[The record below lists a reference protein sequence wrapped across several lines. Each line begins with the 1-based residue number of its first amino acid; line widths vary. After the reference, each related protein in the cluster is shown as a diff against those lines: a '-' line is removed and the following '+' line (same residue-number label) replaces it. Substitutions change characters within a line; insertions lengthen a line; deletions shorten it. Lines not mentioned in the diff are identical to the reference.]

1 MNVIRCW
8 PRDRPLPA
16 GAKSIVAQAPMHL
29 VLIANRFPDHPQQRR
44 PSMNIL
50 GYLLSGGFAKGYR
63 TQILGVGAALS
74 VVAMWAVGDM
84 SLTDLLAK
92 LPVVLGGLGLAAL
105 GAKVDDA
112 KASAPAK
119 QAKAK

>member
-8 PRDRPLPA
+8 PRDRPPPTCVRRV
-16 GAKSIVAQAPMHL
+16 VAQAPAHL
-29 VLIANRFPDHPQQRR
+29 VVITNDFPNPQQRR

-63 TQILGVGAALS
+63 TQILGLGAALS

-84 SLTDLLAK
+84 SLTDLIAK
-92 LPVVLGGLGLAAL
+92 LPALLGGLGLAAL

-112 KASAPAK
+112 KTSAGSSATK
-119 QAKAK
+119 GK